1 MSQLN
6 RMIWAGALLFTSLS
20 IAVDA
25 AEDASIAPVVAQFF
39 EREVRPLLAERC
51 FQCHGEQKQSG
62 GLRLDIR
69 ANLLQGGESGP
80 SIVPGK
86 PTESLLL
93 EAIRYESFE
102 MPPAGKLPEKEIA
115 ILTKWVEMGAP
126 WPGDNRVAGH
136 VHRPGVITDEDRQ
149 WWAIQPVLRPE
160 LPAVPPTIAIRND
173 IDRFIAAKLQEQGLS
188 PAPQADRTSL
198 IRRVTFDL
206 IGLPPT
212 PAEVEEFVN
221 DPSPDAYER
230 LVDRLLQRPEYGER
244 WARHWLDLVRYAD
257 SDGYRLDSYRP
268 HVWRYRDYV
277 INAFNNDKPYNRFVQ
292 EQLAGDELFPG
303 DPEALTAT
311 GYLRHWI
318 YEYNSRDAKGQWEI
332 IMNDI
337 TDTTAD
343 VFLGVGLQCARCHDH
358 KFDPLLQADYFRLQ
372 GFFAGI
378 LPRDNLIAAT
388 EAEQV
393 AHAEAMKEWE
403 AKTAELRTKIA
414 ELEAP
419 AREKAA
425 ESAITKFPDDVQ
437 AMIRKPA
444 ADRTPYEHQ
453 VAELAYRQVT
463 YEWDN
468 IDKHLKGE
476 TKDQVL
482 ALRKE
487 LAAFDKLKPAELPV
501 VWGATDLGPHAAEV
515 TIPKRGPGLIEPGF
529 PTILD
534 PRPATITP
542 IENQPNTTGR
552 RATLAKW
559 LTSPDNPLTARVIV
573 NRIWQQH
580 FGKGLA
586 VNTSDFGRL
595 GEPPSHP
602 KLLDWLASDFVDQ
615 GWSIKAL
622 QRQIVLSATYQ
633 QAVVN
638 PQADVAKL
646 KDPENRWL
654 WRANLRRLDAEQIRD
669 ALYAASGELD
679 LSRHG
684 GPGVAN
690 EQPVRSIYLR
700 FMRNNRNALLDVF
713 DEPLGINSTASRY
726 TTTTPIQSLLLINSQ
741 LMLQQATALEQRL
754 RGEAPT
760 PEGRIDLAYR
770 LLFGRPAYGD
780 EINAA
785 QGFLREQVSHIDLQ
799 EADSEAAKFEY
810 DKIPSRDGQAA
821 VMTPEHP
828 TMQAPHQ
835 AEFPSHDFTIE
846 AYVVVRSIY
855 ESGAVRVIASSW
867 SGSQEQPGWSFGITG
882 KGSRRKPQ
890 TLVLELLGKTAE
902 GKLVHDP
909 IFSDHTIQLNRPYYV
924 AAVVRFSEDV
934 TAPGTVTF
942 YVKDIGNDDEPL
954 QTAVMP
960 HRIQSGIDS
969 TFPFTI
975 GGRMSL
981 KDARFDGLID
991 DVRLSATALAAPQL
1005 LYTAEAAPTET
1016 VGFWR
1021 FEPNPDVFADVS
1033 GHGFHLSP
1041 LTRPAAEKR
1050 LSAERQAWIDLCQV
1064 LLNSNEFLY
1073 VR

>member
-1 MSQLN
+1 VEVPV
-6 RMIWAGALLFTSLS
+6 T
-20 IAVDA
+20 
-25 AEDASIAPVVAQFF
+25 AELAQFF

-51 FQCHGEQKQSG
+51 FSCHGNQKQSG

-86 PTESLLL
+86 PSESLLL
-93 EAIRYESFE
+93 EAIRYESYE
-102 MPPAGKLPEKEIA
+102 MPPDGKLPDKEIA
-115 ILTKWVEMGAP
+115 ILTKWVELGAP

-136 VHRPGVITDEDRQ
+136 VHRPGTITEEDRQ
-149 WWAIQPVLRPE
+149 WWAIQPVKQPA
-160 LPAVPPTIAIRND
+160 LPDLPTTDAIRND
-173 IDRFIAAKLQEQGLS
+173 VDRFVIAKLQEHGLT
-188 PAPQADRTSL
+188 PAPATDRTSL

-212 PAEVEEFVN
+212 PAEVEDFVN

-277 INAFNNDKPYNRFVQ
+277 INAFNNDKPYDRFVQ

-372 GFFAGI
+372 GFFAGM
-378 LPRDNLIAAT
+378 LPQDNLIAAT
-388 EAEQV
+388 EAEQA
-393 AHAEAMKEWE
+393 AHADAIREWE
-403 AKTAELRTKIA
+403 TQTAELRAKLAT
-414 ELEAP
+414 LEGP

-425 ESAITKFPDDVQ
+425 ESAINKFPDDVQ

-444 ADRTPYEHQ
+444 AERTPYEHQ

-468 IDKHLKGE
+468 IDKHLKGDA
-476 TKDQVL
+476 KDQVL

-501 VWGATDLGPHAAEV
+501 VWGATDFCSQAADV
-515 TIPKRGPGLIEPGF
+515 TIPKRGPERIEPGYLS
-529 PTILD
+529 ILE
-534 PRPATITP
+534 PNPATIAP
-542 IENQPNTTGR
+542 LDNQPNTTGR
-552 RATLAKW
+552 RAALAKW

-602 KLLDWLASDFVDQ
+602 ELLDWLTSEFMEQ
-615 GWSIKAL
+615 GWSIKQL

-633 QAVVN
+633 QSVTN

-646 KDPENRWL
+646 KDPENRLL
-654 WRANLRRLDAEQIRD
+654 WRSHVRRLDAEQIRD
-669 ALYAASGELD
+669 ALYAASGQLD
-679 LSRHG
+679 LEKRG
-684 GPGVAN
+684 GPGVPN

-713 DEPLGINSTASRY
+713 DEPLGIGSTASRY

-741 LMLQQATALEQRL
+741 LMLQQAAALEGRL
-754 RGEAPT
+754 RKEAKLPD
-760 PEGRIDLAYR
+760 ERIDLAYR
-770 LLFGRPAYGD
+770 LLFGRPANS
-780 EINAA
+780 EEMTAA
-785 QGFLREQVSHIDLQ
+785 QGFLQEQVASINIQ
-799 EADSEAAKFEY
+799 VADSEAAKFEY

-821 VMTPEHP
+821 VMTPDHP
-828 TMQAPHQ
+828 TMRAAHQ
-835 AEFPSHDFTIE
+835 AEFPSRDFTIE
-846 AYVVVRSIY
+846 AYVVVRSVY
-855 ESGAVRVIASSW
+855 DSGGVRVIASAW

-882 KGSRRKPQ
+882 RGSRRKPQ
-890 TLVLELLGKTAE
+890 TLVLELLGKTAD
-902 GKLVHDP
+902 GKLTHDP

-924 AAVVRFSEDV
+924 AAAVKFGDDPQS
-934 TAPGTVTF
+934 PGSVTF
-942 YVKDIGNDDEPL
+942 HVKDIGNDDEPL
-954 QTAVMP
+954 LSVVVP
-960 HRIQSGIDS
+960 HRIHSGIDS

-975 GGRMSL
+975 GGRTSL
-981 KDARFDGLID
+981 KEARFDGLID
-991 DVRLSATALAAPQL
+991 DVRLSATALTVPQL

-1021 FEPNPDVFADVS
+1021 FEPNPDVFADAS

-1041 LTRPAAEKR
+1041 MTGKEEANR
-1050 LSAERQAWIDLCQV
+1050 LSPERQAWIDLCQV

>member
-1 MSQLN
+1 
-6 RMIWAGALLFTSLS
+6 MIWAAAGLCFAFSVS
-20 IAVDA
+20 AIAADKAPISPA
-25 AEDASIAPVVAQFF
+25 AAQFF
-39 EREVRPLLAERC
+39 EREVRPLLAEHC

-62 GLRLDIR
+62 GLRLDFH
-69 ANLLQGGESGP
+69 ANLMQGGESGP

-86 PTESLLL
+86 PAESLLI
-93 EAIRYESFE
+93 EAIRYESYE

-149 WWAIQPVLRPE
+149 WWAIQPVKRPE
-160 LPAVPPTIAIRND
+160 LPEVPTNALLHND
-173 IDRFIAAKLQEQGLS
+173 IDRFIVAKLQEQGLS

-268 HVWRYRDYV
+268 NIWRYRDYV
-277 INAFNNDKPYNRFVQ
+277 INAFNNDKPYDRFVQ
-292 EQLAGDELFPG
+292 EQLAGDELFPD

-318 YEYNSRDAKGQWEI
+318 YEYNSRDARGQWEI

-343 VFLGVGLQCARCHDH
+343 VFLGLGLQCARCHDH

-378 LPRDNLIAAT
+378 LPQDHLIAAT
-388 EAEQV
+388 EAEKT
-393 AHAEAMKEWE
+393 AHAEALKEWE
-403 AKTAELRTKIA
+403 TQTAELRAKIA

-419 AREKAA
+419 ARAKAA
-425 ESAITKFPDDVQ
+425 ETSVGRFPDDVQ
-437 AMIRKPA
+437 AMIHKSFSE
-444 ADRTPYEHQ
+444 RTPYEHQ

-487 LAAFDKLKPAELPV
+487 LAAFDKLKPADLPV
-501 VWGATDLGPHAAEV
+501 VWGATDFSSKAADV
-515 TIPKRGPGLIEPGF
+515 TIPKRGPGLIDPGF

-534 PRPATITP
+534 PQAAAIAP
-542 IENQPNTTGR
+542 IENNPNTTGR
-552 RATLAKW
+552 RAALAQW
-559 LTSPDNPLTARVIV
+559 LTAPDNPLTGRVIV

-595 GEPPSHP
+595 GEAPSHP
-602 KLLDWLASDFVDQ
+602 QLLDWLTSEFIDQ
-615 GWSIKAL
+615 GWSIKKL

-633 QAVVN
+633 QAVTN
-638 PQADVAKL
+638 PQAEAAKL

-654 WRANLRRLDAEQIRD
+654 WRTNLRRLDAEQIRD
-669 ALYAASGELD
+669 ALYAASGALD
-679 LSRHG
+679 LSRHS
-684 GPGVAN
+684 GPGEPN

-713 DEPLGINSTASRY
+713 DEPLGINSTAARY

-741 LMLQQATALEQRL
+741 LMLQQATALEKRL
-754 RGEAPT
+754 RTEAPA

-770 LLFGRPAYGD
+770 LLFGRPAD
-780 EINAA
+780 SHEIAAA
-785 QGFLREQVSHIDLQ
+785 QGFLQDQVAHINLE
-799 EADSEAAKFEY
+799 EANSEAAKFEY

-821 VMTPEHP
+821 VMTPDHP
-828 TMQAPHQ
+828 AMQAPHQ
-835 AEFPSHDFTIE
+835 SEFPSHDFTIE
-846 AYVVVRSIY
+846 AFVVVRSVY
-855 ESGAVRVIASSW
+855 DSGAVRVMASSW

-924 AAVVRFSEDV
+924 AAAVKFSDDAAV
-934 TAPGTVTF
+934 PGTVTF

-954 QTAVMP
+954 QSAVVP

-991 DVRLSATALAAPQL
+991 DVRLSAAALTTPQL
-1005 LYTAEAAPTET
+1005 LYTAEAAPTNT

-1021 FEPNPDVFADVS
+1021 FEPNPDVFADAS

-1041 LTRPAAEKR
+1041 MTRQANEKR